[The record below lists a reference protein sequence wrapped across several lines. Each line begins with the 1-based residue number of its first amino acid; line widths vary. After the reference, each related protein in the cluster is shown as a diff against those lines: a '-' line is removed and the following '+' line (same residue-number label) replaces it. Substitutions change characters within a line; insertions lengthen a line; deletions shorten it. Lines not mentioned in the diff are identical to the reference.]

1 MYIGKYPMSIRQSY
15 LEDYLSIITHNIDP
29 INTDLSIDNH
39 DTHPDYGM
47 YFRMLLVHWD
57 NCQNEDNEKQE
68 IMDKTQYSILESL
81 IETINKSL
89 SEVESI
95 ARDINDVVAVDKT
108 IFVATSLQSVVSE
121 FSKYRSSLKDTI
133 QSTTNVEAPKRN
145 ITGKTSNVSKVKRQR
160 RTRKV
165 ND

>member
-1 MYIGKYPMSIRQSY
+1 MSIYQSY

-29 INTDLSIDNH
+29 INTDLSIDRYDN
-39 DTHPDYGM
+39 HPDYGM

-68 IMDKTQYSILESL
+68 IMDKTQYSIIESL
-81 IETINKSL
+81 VETINKSL
-89 SEVESI
+89 SEIESI
-95 ARDINDVVAVDKT
+95 ARDINDIVAVDKT
-108 IFVATSLQSVVSE
+108 IFVATSLQSVASE

-133 QSTTNVEAPKRN
+133 QSPTNIKAPKGN
-145 ITGKTSNVSKVKRQR
+145 VTGKASNISQVKRQR
-160 RTRKV
+160 RARKV

>member
-1 MYIGKYPMSIRQSY
+1 MSIRQSY

-29 INTDLSIDNH
+29 INTDLNIDNH

-47 YFRMLLVHWD
+47 YFNRLLVHWD

-68 IMDKTQYSILESL
+68 IMDKTQYSIIESL
-81 IETINKSL
+81 VETINKSL
-89 SEVESI
+89 SEIESI

-145 ITGKTSNVSKVKRQR
+145 NTGKTSNVSKVKRQR